1 MIYGIGID
9 AVDVTRF
16 RAAIKRR
23 GERLLKRLFTA
34 SELDYCLSKKS
45 PEVHLAA
52 RFAGKV
58 SFIKAIGRSFD
69 FIDIEIARDPEG
81 RPSVRARG
89 LDERFR
95 VNISITHDGDI
106 SLAETIVEKSE

>member
-9 AVDVTRF
+9 AVDVSRF
-16 RAAIKRR
+16 RTAMERR
-23 GERLLKRLFTA
+23 GERLLQRLFTQ
-34 SELDYCLSKKS
+34 SELDYCMGKKA

-58 SFIKAIGRSFD
+58 SFIKAIGRRFD
-69 FIDIEIARDPEG
+69 FRDVEITRDPDG
-81 RPSVRARG
+81 RPSVAAKG
-89 LDERFR
+89 LEKGFR
-95 VNISITHDGDI
+95 VNISITHDGGI

>member
-9 AVDVTRF
+9 IVDVARF
-16 RAAIKRR
+16 KSAL
-23 GERLLKRLFTA
+23 ERHGDKLARRLFTE
-34 SELDYCLSKKS
+34 SELSYCLRQKN

-58 SFIKAIGRSFD
+58 SFLKAVGRRFG
-69 FIDIEIARDPEG
+69 FKDIEITRGPEG
-81 RPSVRARG
+81 RPAVSAKG
-89 LDERFR
+89 LEEGLT
-95 VNISITHDGDI
+95 VNISITHDGGL